1 MLPGPGLIF
10 FLAAAALIPRILPKY
25 SFGKNSKE
33 SSFCEGNGYGFV
45 IYEIL
50 NWDTKNYILEF
61 VE

>member
-1 MLPGPGLIF
+1 M
-10 FLAAAALIPRILPKY
+10 LPKY